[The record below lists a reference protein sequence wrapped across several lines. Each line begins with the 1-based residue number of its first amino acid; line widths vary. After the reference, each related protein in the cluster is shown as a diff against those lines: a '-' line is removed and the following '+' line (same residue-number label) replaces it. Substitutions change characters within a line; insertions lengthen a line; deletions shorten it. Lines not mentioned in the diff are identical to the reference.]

1 MPPNPNF
8 CFTQVPFAMGTAG
21 LLLGLAA
28 LAVLTTASACGAHM
42 LLEIYLA
49 HPWAQNLPELGEA
62 AMVRT
67 DRRHGGFGWWWWHWP
82 VRIHT
87 VIDRLTCSTHK
98 HNQTLQGRLG
108 KRLAATCQLL
118 NFVGFLPV
126 ALFIAGG
133 ALQVRSTGVCVMLSS
148 RF

>member
-28 LAVLTTASACGAHM
+28 LAVLTTASACGALM

-62 AMVRT
+62 AMVCLRAFLFFL
-67 DRRHGGFGWWWWHWP
+67 GGGE
-82 VRIHT
+82 RYA
-87 VIDRLTCSTHK
+87 CS
-98 HNQTLQGRLG
+98 
-108 KRLAATCQLL
+108 ALL
-118 NFVGFLPV
+118 
-126 ALFIAGG
+126 
-133 ALQVRSTGVCVMLSS
+133 
-148 RF
+148 